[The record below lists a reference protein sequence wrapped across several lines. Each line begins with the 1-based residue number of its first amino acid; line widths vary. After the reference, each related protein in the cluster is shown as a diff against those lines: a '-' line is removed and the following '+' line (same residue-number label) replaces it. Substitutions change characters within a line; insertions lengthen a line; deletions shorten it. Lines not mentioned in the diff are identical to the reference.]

1 MAGLAIRWRIHKS
14 GGVTPFTIHLN
25 VRTRQYKSG
34 AVVVKSVG
42 RVSSWVAGQTG
53 LIMVPITGYAGV
65 FLIGIR
71 IEVANRAAE
80 FFVVTRIGMAI
91 ATFHPFSLMLS
102 RIDRKILSVV
112 VKGGWHPDVLSM
124 TTGAVC

>member
-1 MAGLAIRWRIHKS
+1 MAA
-14 GGVTPFTIHLN
+14 FTIHLL
-25 VRTRQYKSG
+25 VRPGQWKSG

-42 RVSSWVAGQTG
+42 RVSGWVAGQTS
-53 LIMVPITGYAGV
+53 LILIPITGHAGV

-80 FFVVTRIGMAI
+80 FFVATRIGMAI
-91 ATFHPFSLMLS
+91 ATFHPFPFMLS
-102 RIDRKILSVV
+102 RIYRKILSIVV
-112 VKGGWHPDVLSM
+112 EGGWHPDILSM